1 MSRLPEALRPWAA
14 QLSLFPEDLALSV
27 GAHVARLSAA
37 VGPLRARNE
46 VVGGEPHGYDG
57 LTRRGSPERLLIS
70 EWLMA
75 LEAPDEFVRRAAFGE
90 QAYLQPAFRQPQGSR
105 RTVAL
110 LDAGPD
116 QFGSPRIAHLA
127 VLVVLA
133 RRAEAAGAGFA
144 WVVLQSS
151 PQTVP
156 FSSVDAGAVG
166 RWLKAVNAAPVT
178 EAQLAA
184 WREALELGPAPD
196 DVWLVGGSRLSRLQ
210 GAERLSR
217 VVVDDVV
224 VPGARQLSV
233 EVRPVSR
240 PSRQVVLELPPEPQC
255 VRLLRDPFETAT
267 AAPVVDP
274 AASPVRALCFSADGQ
289 RLLLAHADGSV
300 AAQALPQS
308 PRATTPKPRR
318 FFPVR
323 DEELA
328 AVGWRRDGGL
338 IAVTLRERTLRVYGS
353 LKGYRGGRAVV
364 FPIPEGVEAP
374 RLRRHAEQSPLLAM
388 SQKHNGR
395 EIVLLLDAEGRLY
408 RLDGSERKELAVLP
422 VAQGVTALAERK
434 GAFYYVSRQPVPAL
448 YGDEDEAEDESA
460 PQVGEALRLGC
471 WSSPQVSW
479 LRPMEAFFGDGAAFF
494 GHERHSTEVGPIAAR
509 LRPGEWR
516 VWQSIQPSEQ
526 GVRSQMTG
534 LFLHV
539 EGQVVGL
546 APGSLGASNRP
557 KLVVLGKDGRTFS
570 LVSDARTP
578 QAEPL
583 ATAPA
588 RVVAACVSHA
598 QPMLAWLTES
608 GEVGVWSFQ
617 FRAVVFRSLPGGT
630 S

>member
-1 MSRLPEALRPWAA
+1 MSSLPEALRPWAA

-37 VGPLRARNE
+37 VGPLRSRNE
-46 VVGGEPHGYDG
+46 VLGGEPHGYDG

-90 QAYLQPAFRQPQGSR
+90 QAYLQPAFRQPQGGR

-110 LDAGPD
+110 LDAGPE

-178 EAQLAA
+178 EARLAA
-184 WREALELGPAPD
+184 WREALELGPASD
-196 DVWLVGGSRLSRLQ
+196 DVWLVGGPRLSRLP
-210 GAERLSR
+210 GSERLSR
-217 VVVDDVV
+217 VVVDDVLA
-224 VPGARQLSV
+224 PGTRRLSV
-233 EVRPVSR
+233 EVRPASR

-267 AAPVVDP
+267 AAPVVSDP
-274 AASPVRALCFSADGQ
+274 DVSAVRALRFSADGQ
-289 RLLLAHADGSV
+289 RLLLAHEDGSV

-323 DEELA
+323 DETLA

-364 FPIPEGVEAP
+364 FPIPDGVEAP
-374 RLRRHAEQSPLLAM
+374 RLRRRVDQSPLLAM

-408 RLDGSERKELAVLP
+408 RLDGSEPRERAVLP
-422 VAQGVTALAERK
+422 VAQGVTALAERR
-434 GAFYYVSRQPVPAL
+434 GALYYVCHHAPPPVLSAADAPPVP
-448 YGDEDEAEDESA
+448 E
-460 PQVGEALRLGC
+460 VGAALRLGC
-471 WSSPQVSW
+471 WSPRASW

-494 GHERHSTEVGPIAAR
+494 GHEREASEVGPIAAR

-516 VWQSIQPSEQ
+516 VWQSIRAGQES
-526 GVRSQMTG
+526 VLSRMTG
-534 LFLHV
+534 VFLEV

-546 APGSLGASNRP
+546 APG
-557 KLVVLGKDGRTFS
+557 LVGTSVKPRLVALEPDARTFS
-570 LVSDARTP
+570 LVYDSHAPRT
-578 QAEPL
+578 EPL
-583 ATAPA
+583 VTAPA
-588 RVVAACVSHA
+588 RVVSACVSHA
-598 QPMLAWLTES
+598 QPMLAWLTAA

-617 FRAVVFRSLPGGT
+617 FRALVFRSLPGGA

>member
-1 MSRLPEALRPWAA
+1 MSALPEALRPWAA
-14 QLSLFPEDLALSV
+14 QLSVFPEDLALSV
-27 GAHVARLSAA
+27 GAHVARLAA
-37 VGPLRARNE
+37 AIGSMRARNE

-75 LEAPDEFVRRAAFGE
+75 LEVPDEFVRRAAFGE
-90 QAYLQPAFRQPQGSR
+90 QAYLQPAFRQPQGGR

-178 EAQLAA
+178 DAQLAA
-184 WREALELGPAPD
+184 WRESLEWGSSPD
-196 DVWLVGGSRLSRLQ
+196 DVWLVGGPRLSRLQ
-210 GAERLSR
+210 GSERLSR
-217 VVVDDVV
+217 VVVDEVV
-224 VPGARQLSV
+224 VPGTRQLSV
-233 EVRPVSR
+233 EVRPASR

-255 VRLLRDPFETAT
+255 VRLVRDPFEAAT
-267 AAPVVDP
+267 AAPVVD
-274 AASPVRALCFSADGQ
+274 ASASPVRALRFSADGQ
-289 RLLLAHADGSV
+289 RLLLAHEDGSV

-323 DEELA
+323 DEALA

-374 RLRRHAEQSPLLAM
+374 RLRRRAEQSPLLAM

-408 RLDGSERKELAVLP
+408 RLDGSEPKERAVLP

-434 GAFYYVSRQPVPAL
+434 GALYYVCHHAPAPVL
-448 YGDEDEAEDESA
+448 YVADAPRVPEVGD
-460 PQVGEALRLGC
+460 ALRLGC
-471 WSSPQVSW
+471 WSPQASW

-494 GHERHSTEVGPIAAR
+494 GHKREPSLMGPIAAR
-509 LRPGEWR
+509 IRPGEWR
-516 VWQSIQPSEQ
+516 VWESIRVSEQ
-526 GVRSQMTG
+526 NIHSEMTG
-534 LFLHV
+534 LFLEV
-539 EGQVVGL
+539 GGQVVGL
-546 APGSLGASNRP
+546 APGLLGASSKPR
-557 KLVVLGKDGRTFS
+557 LVVLGEDGRTFS
-570 LVSDARTP
+570 LVSDARTS
-578 QAEPL
+578 QTVQL
-583 ATAPA
+583 VSAPA
-588 RVVAACVSHA
+588 RVVSACVSHS
-598 QPMLAWLTES
+598 QPMLAWLTET

-617 FRAVVFRSLPGGT
+617 FRAVVFRALPGGT
-630 S
+630 P